1 MGKAK
6 SKELRAA
13 NVIAIRGARVNNLK
27 NISLDIPRNQLVVIT
42 GVSGSG
48 KSSLAFDTLYAEG
61 QRRYVESLSSY
72 ARQFMGKIAKPEVD
86 LISGIPPAIAI
97 EQKVNTRNP
106 RSTVGTSTEIY
117 DYLRLLYGRI
127 GRTYSPV
134 SGRLVK
140 RHSVSDVVNRIGQL
154 PEGTK
159 LMLLCPI
166 DLLGQSPQERL
177 AALAQ
182 SGFTRVEVGG
192 SIVRIDSPAERE
204 LLDLAG
210 ATMRLVVD
218 RFSACGSD
226 DSNLSRM
233 ADSIQTAFHE
243 GRGTI
248 FLKIYAANGEQEEEY
263 SNLLEVDGIKFEEL
277 SEHLFNFNN
286 PMGACPQCDGYGNTV
301 GIAEELVVPN
311 KSLSIYEDAI
321 ACWRG
326 ETMSWYKRQVIDNA
340 TRYKLPI
347 HTPYSQ
353 LTAEQRGLLWNGTK
367 HFAGINGFFDD
378 IAKQAYKIQYRVLQ
392 SRYRGKT
399 TCPSCGGSRLRPE
412 ASYVRVGNK
421 AITELVDMP
430 IWALQ
435 QFFAGLQLNEHD
447 GQVAKRI
454 LTEINNRIE
463 FLVKVGLG
471 YLTLNRPSSTLSGG
485 ESQRINLATSL
496 GSNLVGSLYIL
507 DEPSIGL
514 HPRDTH
520 QLIDVMLA
528 LRDLGNTVVVVEHD
542 EEIIRSAD
550 YIVDIGPKA
559 GRLGGEVVFKGT
571 VEELLKDEHS
581 LTAAYLRGMS
591 SPSSANAMSVPLPAK
606 RRKWRNYIE
615 ITGANEHNLKNV
627 NVKIPLEVL
636 VVVTGVSGSGKS
648 TLVKDILS
656 PALGRILHET
666 AEKPGRYRRIDAD
679 FSKISDV
686 VVVDQSPIGRST
698 RSNPVTYVKAYDD
711 IRELFSM
718 QPLAKQRN
726 YKAGFFSFNIPGGRC
741 EECEGEGVIRIGMQF
756 MADVELVCSECGGK
770 RFKDEVLDVKVN
782 GQTITDLLDMTVNQ
796 AVDFFENLP
805 QPNKT
810 VMNIIGKLK
819 PLQDVGLGYLKLGQ
833 TSSTLSGGEAQRVK
847 LAYYLARGT
856 ENQHTLFIFDEPTTG
871 LHFHDIGKLYHS
883 FDRLIEKGN
892 SIIVIEHNLEI
903 IKCAD
908 WIIDLGPDGGERGGQ
923 VVCEGTPEQIVGSE
937 KSYTGQYLKPKLSV

>member
-1 MGKAK
+1 MEDGYIA
-6 SKELRAA
+6 LRG
-13 NVIAIRGARVNNLK
+13 VRVNNLK
-27 NISLDIPRNQLVVIT
+27 NIDVDIPRNRLVVIT
-42 GVSGSG
+42 GLSGSG
-48 KSSLAFDTLYAEG
+48 KSSLAFDTLYADG

-72 ARQFMGKIAKPEVD
+72 ARQFMGRISKPDVD
-86 LISGIPPAIAI
+86 SIKGIPPAIAI
-97 EQKVNTRNP
+97 EQKVISRNP
-106 RSTVGTSTEIY
+106 RSTVGTTTEIY
-117 DYLRLLYGRI
+117 EYLKLLFAKA
-127 GRTYSPV
+127 GRTFSPV
-134 SGRLVK
+134 SGEEVRRDRVENVFSLIHDLEPDSKVFVLAPV
-140 RHSVSDVVNRIGQL
+140 RIVSGRTLQEQL
-154 PEGTK
+154 EVLKKQGYSRVTK
-159 LMLLCPI
+159 AGELQYI
-166 DLLGQSPQERL
+166 DDLL
-177 AALAQ
+177 
-182 SGFTRVEVGG
+182 
-192 SIVRIDSPAERE
+192 
-204 LLDLAG
+204 AG
-210 ATMRLVVD
+210 K
-218 RFSACGSD
+218 G
-226 DSNLSRM
+226 
-233 ADSIQTAFHE
+233 
-243 GRGTI
+243 
-248 FLKIYAANGEQEEEY
+248 
-263 SNLLEVDGIKFEEL
+263 KFEEDGIFVL
-277 SEHLFNFNN
+277 IDRFRASMATENSVRVTGSVETAFYEGKGVCAVQVENAQGRTVHQFSNRFERDGIVFEEPSVNLFSFNN
-286 PMGACPQCDGYGNTV
+286 PYGACPTCGGLGMV
-301 GIAEELVVPN
+301 EGIDMDMVIPDRT
-311 KSLSIYEDAI
+311 LSVFEGAV

-326 ETMSWYKRQVIDNA
+326 EKLGEWRNWFVKNA
-340 TRYKLPI
+340 AKVGFPI
-347 HTPYSQ
+347 HRAVEDLS
-353 LTAEQRGLLWNGTK
+353 EQEYELLCNGDPAANVYGVK
-367 HFAGINGFFDD
+367 QFFEYVEET
-378 IAKQAYKIQYRVLQ
+378 IYKIQYRVIQ
-392 SRYRGKT
+392 SRYRGRT
-399 TCPSCGGSRLRPE
+399 LCPDCKGTRIRKDANYVKIGGKSISDLILMPVDTLYDFLTNVE
-412 ASYVRVGNK
+412 FETEQEKMVSQRVM
-421 AITELVDMP
+421 TELV
-430 IWALQ
+430 
-435 QFFAGLQLNEHD
+435 
-447 GQVAKRI
+447 
-454 LTEINNRIE
+454 NRIG
-463 FLVKVGLG
+463 FLKDVGLG
-471 YLTLNRPSSTLSGG
+471 YLTLNRLSRTLSGG

-496 GSNLVGSLYIL
+496 GSSLVGSLYIL

-514 HPRDTH
+514 HPRDTEN
-520 QLIDVMLA
+520 LIRVLKR
-528 LRDLGNTVVVVEHD
+528 LRDIGNTVVVVEHD